1 MKPGNAARL
10 RLVLALVSVLVPLA
24 SGKAQDANTKSSQR
38 TAPEESAGAQNS
50 DKPPENIALDQIQD
64 LRKQVQ
70 QLQAV
75 VEQQQQ
81 LLLKLERRLDLNAT
95 TGEANDGAAFQKTTA
110 NLAPDSANA
119 RDEADRA
126 GGDPKATSKQDP
138 KGQKTAPLLAG
149 WNGSH
154 AFLRSPDG
162 NFETDITGYAQLDFR
177 AYQSGNHPPNTFL
190 IRRARLALEGKV
202 MRDFDFKIEG
212 DFADTSSTLLRD
224 FYVRFHRTNSL
235 QVTFGQFRLPYSQEE
250 LRRDANQDFVERSLV
265 NNLAPSRNPGL
276 MVSGV
281 LYKGVFEY
289 QVGAFNGKGL
299 LANNTV
305 GTPEGT
311 VRVRFAP
318 WKNSGDFWTHGLAFG
333 GTYSRGRSATNGTS
347 VRGLTES
354 RSFTFFAPETVNGPI
369 IRANGELTWV
379 VGPAAF
385 RAEYDQTNQFR
396 DRLGPGGVNLP
407 GVVAKGYMGQF
418 TYLLTGEDK
427 TESDSVAP
435 RHPFFADE
443 KGTRGYGAWEL
454 KARYASLQIDDRS
467 PKSNRAQ
474 TFYFG
479 ANWYLNNFVRY
490 VLDFGLERYRNPL
503 LTPKPGDRNF
513 FVILSRIQVAW

>member
-1 MKPGNAARL
+1 MKKSAQLGM
-10 RLVLALVSVLVPLA
+10 VLAVVSVFLPLA
-24 SGKAQDANTKSSQR
+24 SAKAQEANTKSSQR
-38 TAPEESAGAQNS
+38 TATAQDPSTGALIS
-50 DKPPENIALDQIQD
+50 DKAQDNIAFDQIQE

-70 QLQAV
+70 QLREL

-81 LLLKLERRLDLNAT
+81 SLLKLEQRLDGGVRTSA
-95 TGEANDGAAFQKTTA
+95 ASDGPAFQKVA
-110 NLAPDSANA
+110 GNVAPSSQSV
-119 RDEADRA
+119 RDEATDA
-126 GGDPKATSKQDP
+126 TPAVTQPDPKAQRP
-138 KGQKTAPLLAG
+138 APLLAG

-154 AFLRSPDG
+154 AFLRSADG

-177 AYQSGNHPPNTFL
+177 AYQRGNHPPNTFL

-202 MRDFDFKIEG
+202 MRYFDFKIEG
-212 DFADTSSTLLRD
+212 DFADTTSTLLRD

-235 QVTFGQFRLPYSQEE
+235 QLTFGQFRLPYSQEE

-281 LYKGVFEY
+281 LLKGLFEY
-289 QVGAFNGKGL
+289 QVGAFNGKGIL
-299 LANNTV
+299 VNNTV

-311 VRVRFAP
+311 VRLRFAP
-318 WKNSGDFWTHGLAFG
+318 WKNTKSFWTKGLAFG
-333 GTYSRGRSATNGTS
+333 GTYSLGRSAINGTS
-347 VRGLTES
+347 IRGLTES

-369 IRANGELTWV
+369 IRANGEITWTI
-379 VGPAAF
+379 GPAAF
-385 RAEYDQTNQFR
+385 RGEYDQTNQFR
-396 DRLGPGGVNLP
+396 NRLGVGGTNLP

-435 RHPFFADE
+435 KHPFFADE
-443 KGTRGYGAWEL
+443 KGARGFGAWEL

-474 TFYFG
+474 TIYFG

-490 VLDFGLERYRNPL
+490 VLDLGFERYRNPL
-503 LTPKPGDRNF
+503 FSPKPGDRNF